1 MSTVGAGRDS
11 GVNALSSR
19 REQTVRAICVSS
31 SWVGGTGSVVTLIL
45 PRSLWSQRTRSG
57 LSSTSARLSPG
68 ARWCDAYVPP
78 HLARW
83 GHGWNTRPAREGG
96 HRAAQAAT
104 SSPTYYV
111 SLGDSYSVGYQ
122 PGLGATPGYAGYV
135 AAHTGLT
142 LKNFGCSG
150 ATTTSILLT
159 MGCPIPLQ
167 HTAGG
172 VSYPTRTQVA
182 AADAFIVAHRGH
194 IGLITVTIGANDV
207 AGCGAVSDP
216 IACVRSVASKIQTNV
231 TTLATVLRA
240 AAGPGVPL
248 IGSTYPDVILGAL
261 VHPMVPPSAFW
272 VNLVQ
277 LSGVAFR
284 LLVNPSLAK
293 SYSSAGG
300 YWSTSRRPLTPT
312 CRSAG

>member
-1 MSTVGAGRDS
+1 MRTSLLILLTAVTVGTL
-11 GVNALSSR
+11 ALPER
-19 REQTVRAICVSS
+19 
-31 SWVGGTGSVVTLIL
+31 GT
-45 PRSLWSQRTRSG
+45 
-57 LSSTSARLSPG
+57 
-68 ARWCDAYVPP
+68 
-78 HLARW
+78 
-83 GHGWNTRPAREGG
+83 E
-96 HRAAQAAT
+96 AAQPVT

-150 ATTTSILLT
+150 ATSTSILLM
-159 MGCPIPLQ
+159 MGCPFPLQ

-172 VSYPTRTQVA
+172 VSYSTRTQIA
-182 AADAFIVAHRGH
+182 AADAFIAGHRGH

-207 AGCGAVSDP
+207 DGCGAASNP
-216 IACVRSVASKIQTNV
+216 IACVRSVVPEIQTNV

-248 IGSTYPDVILGAL
+248 IGSTYPDVILGAY
-261 VHPMVPPSAFW
+261 VHPTVPPSASW
-272 VNLVQ
+272 VNLAK
-277 LSGVAFR
+277 LSVVALR
-284 LLVNPSLAK
+284 HLVNPALAM

-300 YWSTSRRPLTPT
+300 SLVDITKATDAYVPLTHTVHTAAYGTLPVAVARACALT
-312 CRSAG
+312 AYCAKGDIHATTSGYDLIGKLIVAQYRAMRLR

>member
-1 MSTVGAGRDS
+1 MRTSLLILLAGVTVGTLALPAKAGT
-11 GVNALSSR
+11 
-19 REQTVRAICVSS
+19 E
-31 SWVGGTGSVVTLIL
+31 
-45 PRSLWSQRTRSG
+45 
-57 LSSTSARLSPG
+57 
-68 ARWCDAYVPP
+68 
-78 HLARW
+78 
-83 GHGWNTRPAREGG
+83 
-96 HRAAQAAT
+96 AAQAAT

-182 AADAFIVAHRGH
+182 AADAFIAAHRGH

-261 VHPMVPPSAFW
+261 VHPTVPPSAFW

-300 YWSTSRRPLTPT
+300 SLVDVTKATDAYVPLSRTVHTAYGTLPVAVASACALTQYCAKGDIHGTTSGYDLIGKLIVAQYRVMRR
-312 CRSAG
+312 R